1 MSVPASR
8 EQLKNWCLRDLG
20 WPVVEINVDDDQVED
35 RIDQAFQ
42 FFNDFHFDGVEKVY
56 TKYQLT
62 QTDID
67 NQFIPITDAIVGITR
82 IFPFSQS
89 MGNRDMFGYK
99 YEFRLND
106 LYDFTSSSYVNY
118 AITMQHLRMLEIL
131 FVGEAPIRF
140 NRHTNKLYI
149 DWNWAQSGIEG
160 KYIIIEGYAITD
172 PDTYSKVYNDRMLK
186 KLATAYIKK
195 QWGTNMKKFEGMK
208 LPGGV
213 LMNGQKI
220 YDEAVAE
227 IKEIEDDIEQSYQAP
242 PAMLVQ

>member
-1 MSVPASR
+1 MSIPATR

-20 WPVVEINVDDDQVED
+20 WPVVEINVDDDQLED

-67 NQFIPITDAIVGITR
+67 NQYIPITDAFIGVTK

-99 YEFRLND
+99 YEFRMND

-118 AITMQHLRMLEIL
+118 AITRQHLRMLEIL

-149 DWNWAQSGIEG
+149 DWNWQQHEIVGQW
-160 KYIIIEGYAITD
+160 IIIEGYVITD
-172 PDTYSKVYNDRMLK
+172 PDTYSKVYNDRLLK

-213 LMNGQKI
+213 LMNGQQI
-220 YDEAVAE
+220 YNEAVSE
-227 IKEIEDDIEQSYQAP
+227 IKEIEDNIVDSFQAP
-242 PAMLVQ
+242 PSMLVE